1 MPQLLST
8 LLPQD
13 RQIPQTAQKR
23 EADLWT
29 RMKRG
34 MKDSKRNFQATRLET
49 WATPG
54 VPDVVLLDEK
64 GDFHFIELKA
74 TSSKAVDLRPHQ
86 VAWLCNHR
94 HGSVWVL
101 VKKLKTKKLEQQL
114 FLFDGSDAMDLKLEG
129 LKFTP
134 KLHQIKDFDWSEVF
148 NLISPID

>member
-1 MPQLLST
+1 
-8 LLPQD
+8 
-13 RQIPQTAQKR
+13 
-23 EADLWT
+23 
-29 RMKRG
+29 MKKG
-34 MKDSKRNFQATRLET
+34 MKNSKRNFQATRLET

-64 GDFHFIELKA
+64 GNFHFIELKA

-86 VAWLCNHR
+86 VAWLGNHK

-101 VKKLKTKKLEQQL
+101 VKKLKTKKLDQQL